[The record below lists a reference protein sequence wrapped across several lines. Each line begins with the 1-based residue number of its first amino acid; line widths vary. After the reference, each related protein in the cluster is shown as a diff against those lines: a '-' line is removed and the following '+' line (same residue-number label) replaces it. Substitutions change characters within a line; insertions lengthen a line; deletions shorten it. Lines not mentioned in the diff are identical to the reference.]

1 MLFIMLL
8 NTRDKVSLL
17 SRKIIADIHMKAI
30 KYEFREKSL
39 KKGEIYNF
47 ML

>member
-17 SRKIIADIHMKAI
+17 PRKITADIPMEAI
-30 KYEFREKSL
+30 KYEFIEKSL